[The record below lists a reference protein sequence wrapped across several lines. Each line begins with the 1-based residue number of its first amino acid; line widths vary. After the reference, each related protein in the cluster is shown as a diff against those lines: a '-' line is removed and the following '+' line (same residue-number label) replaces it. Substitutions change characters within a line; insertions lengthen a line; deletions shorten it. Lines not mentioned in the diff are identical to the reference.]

1 MLWADT
7 LSLNIYF
14 SSKRT
19 YIYIICYNIYLYN
32 MFFGL
37 SCIGGN
43 SFWIHGRSG
52 WQSETEK
59 MSVIRMGFNARKT
72 LVFLGSFFDSTDLP
86 LWRPYNLSWWHSWF
100 MLWRPHQYSL
110 FSMPWRCKCEENL
123 KLTNNWFFAHFF
135 FSTQKITKSQKCNC
149 WFSTHDFF
157 GPETIPPLY
166 LWHQRSCFG
175 SFPQFCL
182 PFSPGLKLGPEH
194 KLAVSCYIF
203 GSPLLNDVFG
213 KGAVLPFPI
222 VMILN
227 LEPPSPCFGFQQ
239 GISG

>member
-1 MLWADT
+1 MLTIKHFFWVI
-7 LSLNIYF
+7 LYRWEFLLN
-14 SSKRT
+14 S
-19 YIYIICYNIYLYN
+19 
-32 MFFGL
+32 
-37 SCIGGN
+37 
-43 SFWIHGRSG
+43 W
-52 WQSETEK
+52 EK
-59 MSVIRMGFNARKT
+59 WMAIWNGEDECHSNGFQCKKSPC
-72 LVFLGSFFDSTDLP
+72 FLGSFFDSADLP

-100 MLWRPHQYSL
+100 MLWWPHQYSL

-123 KLTNNWFFAHFF
+123 KLTNNYWFFAHFF
-135 FSTQKITKSQKCNC
+135 FPPKKSPKTKSVIVG
-149 WFSTHDFF
+149 FPSMIFL
-157 GPETIPPLY
+157 GPETIPSLY